1 MLLRLAASL
10 GFLSSPVQLAEV
22 LGLEKVLSLVLGVL
36 SELGPI
42 KRIHRPRCEGGIRL
56 GQGGM
61 DMIILKS
68 SS

>member
-22 LGLEKVLSLVLGVL
+22 LGLEKVLYLVLGVL

-42 KRIHRPRCEGGIRL
+42 KRIHRPRC
-56 GQGGM
+56 
-61 DMIILKS
+61 
-68 SS
+68 